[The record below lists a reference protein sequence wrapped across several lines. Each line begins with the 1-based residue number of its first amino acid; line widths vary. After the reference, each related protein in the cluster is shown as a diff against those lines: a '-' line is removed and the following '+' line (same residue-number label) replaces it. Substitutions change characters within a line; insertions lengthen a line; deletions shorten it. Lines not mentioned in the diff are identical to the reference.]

1 MGCAVPLQVETALN
15 NDPLYPDRAP
25 GDAAPGTSH
34 PSRITDHE
42 SPITASPIR
51 EFALKALLWLPL
63 AFVVWFWLAPFW
75 VWPAMVLAKQVLL
88 GLWGGLFTGVTLG
101 GEILDAGGRVVG
113 RAGHLVQL
121 ATTVMVRVPAGPGG
135 PGGVGVLEPTVNPM
149 VYAYSLPLFVGL
161 AMATPLGA
169 RRRLLQLVLALA
181 VIWTAQALG
190 IVAEALKVLAF
201 DAGPE
206 GAAAVA
212 GAGLAVPAI
221 ALAYQFSYLIVPA
234 VVPAV
239 LWIGLNRDFIESLV
253 GSGREP
259 RPG

>member
-190 IVAEALKVLAF
+190 IARLAEDIQILGQAGDAGIGADGKAAGHQKRHIAGAQVLDGLLYEALRFIV
-201 DAGPE
+201 
-206 GAAAVA
+206 VQQ
-212 GAGLAVPAI
+212 GLGH
-221 ALAYQFSYLIVPA
+221 
-234 VVPAV
+234 
-239 LWIGLNRDFIESLV
+239 GLH
-253 GSGREP
+253 
-259 RPG
+259 